1 MAVSWRQTVEGSSG
15 ARLASVPPLQALRW
29 FALWS
34 GLRQSSALSTPSSA
48 STPSASAARAE
59 SGFPSLAPSAVA
71 RATTFRLASRNPSL
85 TAAAEQKLIQR
96 PPSARSSASDPRN
109 STVQS
114 WGQCCG
120 EKASC
125 QIRSTCPRRC
135 SSRCGSE
142 QGRQVCARAYA
153 HLHHPQPPVRCE
165 ALQLRGHHK
174 GFPRFPESPA
184 TAVKCLRKPGAPEAE
199 AAIAATKDLQIRRF
213 CPFAGVGSGLCGVA
227 APLGWR
233 LSAAGGPD
241 HPRSRGRT
249 RRRRRCHAGG
259 CRRWPPRRPPPG
271 SLPRGGRFRCPPQ
284 RHAAMSGPG
293 S

>member
-1 MAVSWRQTVEGSSG
+1 MP
-15 ARLASVPPLQALRW
+15 LAAERRFGQSQLQGRRIELQPPPLQ
-29 FALWS
+29 FK
-34 GLRQSSALSTPSSA
+34 
-48 STPSASAARAE
+48 ARRRT
-59 SGFPSLAPSAVA
+59 GF
-71 RATTFRLASRNPSL
+71 
-85 TAAAEQKLIQR
+85 
-96 PPSARSSASDPRN
+96 
-109 STVQS
+109 
-114 WGQCCG
+114 
-120 EKASC
+120 
-125 QIRSTCPRRC
+125 
-135 SSRCGSE
+135 E

-259 CRRWPPRRPPPG
+259 CRHGRPRRPPPG
-271 SLPRGGRFRCPPQ
+271 SSPPGGRSRYPAR
-284 RHAAMSGPG
+284 RHGGRYRLG